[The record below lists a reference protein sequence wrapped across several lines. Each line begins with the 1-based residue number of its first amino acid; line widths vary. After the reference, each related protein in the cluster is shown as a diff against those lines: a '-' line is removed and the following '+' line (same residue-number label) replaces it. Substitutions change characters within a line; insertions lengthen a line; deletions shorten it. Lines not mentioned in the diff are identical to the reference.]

1 MEAICILPEQEYRN
15 IQNSI
20 TRIES
25 NQAQLITSSNKNYLY
40 TDEEFCQ
47 IVKVSKK
54 TAQLW
59 RAKGI
64 VGYVQ
69 IGSVLR
75 YRKEHIDALCE
86 KFSIKPS
93 FDH

>member
-1 MEAICILPEQEYRN
+1 MEAICILPEAEYRD
-15 IQNSI
+15 IRSSI
-20 TRIES
+20 SRIES
-25 NQAQLITSSNKNYLY
+25 NQAQLIKASNREYLY

-47 IVKVSKK
+47 ILKISKK

-75 YRKEHIDALCE
+75 YRKDQIDALCE
-86 KFSIKPS
+86 KFGIKPAYT
-93 FDH
+93 

>member
-1 MEAICILPEQEYRN
+1 MEAVCILPESEYRN
-15 IQNSI
+15 IQSSI
-20 TRIES
+20 SRIES
-25 NQAQLITSSNKNYLY
+25 NQAQLITASNREYLY

-47 IVKVSKK
+47 IMKVSKK

-59 RAKGI
+59 RTKGV

-75 YRKEHIDALCE
+75 YRKEHIDTLCE
-86 KFSIKPS
+86 KFGIKAAYK
-93 FDH
+93 